1 MGRRLCLSKFVS
13 GADLSSLGGQEVAV
27 QTMRCLSAGCLL
39 LITVL
44 AVLLSC
50 VLQIVLL
57 GVCLSRRP
65 GGEGEDL
72 TLQPLPSYS
81 LPSDNVIMTSVAT
94 R

>member
-1 MGRRLCLSKFVS
+1 MSKFVS
-13 GADLSSLGGQEVAV
+13 EADLSSLGRQKVAV
-27 QTMRCLSAGCLL
+27 QAMRCLSAGCLF
-39 LITVL
+39 LITVLAVL